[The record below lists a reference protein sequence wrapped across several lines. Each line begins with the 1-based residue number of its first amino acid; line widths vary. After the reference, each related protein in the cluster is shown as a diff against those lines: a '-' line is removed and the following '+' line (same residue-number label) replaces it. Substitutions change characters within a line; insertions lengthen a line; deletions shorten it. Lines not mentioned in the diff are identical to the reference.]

1 VIFYINA
8 PIGVLGTIAAAALLR
23 GFPGQ
28 ANRPFDLPG
37 FASIALS
44 MFALLLALEEGPTW
58 GWTSYSILIL
68 FAAGINLLALFVV
81 IELQV
86 AHPMLDVRVFTRWP
100 FVNSLLLIS
109 AMSLGM
115 NAVLF
120 YVPAFLQNIQG
131 LSAWHTGLVLLP
143 QALIMMALMPVSGR
157 LYDRFGARWPA
168 IIGLSLTGGGI
179 LLLSRINVD
188 IRRPELIAALVVM
201 FAGLALGMMP
211 VMTGGLSALPAQT
224 TDTGSALN
232 TLTQRVSAALG
243 LAVLTALVNVD
254 QAQFFADRA
263 ALLPATGANTPP
275 EITMMRHNG
284 RAGLIPLWQQLTNEV
299 TAQAYSNAF
308 FLTGCVTLAGIFLAV
323 LLRTARP
330 TPGAEKPIVH

>member
-1 VIFYINA
+1 
-8 PIGVLGTIAAAALLR
+8 
-23 GFPGQ
+23 
-28 ANRPFDLPG
+28 
-37 FASIALS
+37 
-44 MFALLLALEEGPTW
+44 
-58 GWTSYSILIL
+58 
-68 FAAGINLLALFVV
+68 
-81 IELQV
+81 
-86 AHPMLDVRVFTRWP
+86 
-100 FVNSLLLIS
+100 
-109 AMSLGM
+109 
-115 NAVLF
+115 
-120 YVPAFLQNIQG
+120 
-131 LSAWHTGLVLLP
+131 VLLP